1 MRSADAMRI
10 EAAAAPVTGSQAAPP
25 RVAVVAPSLEILGGQ
40 GVQAMALIDQLRD
53 TGYPV
58 SFVPVNPRF
67 PAGLGW
73 CRRLPLVRTA
83 LNEALYLPSL
93 RRLRD
98 ADVVHVYSASYWSFL
113 LAPVPA
119 LLAARR
125 YGKRVILNY
134 HSGEADDHL
143 AHWGRLVHPMLRLAD
158 EIVVPSP
165 YLQQV
170 FARHGYRSRVIRNV
184 VDTDAFA
191 FRERDPLRPRW
202 LSVRSFQ
209 RHYRVDVVLRAFA
222 LFRQAHPDA
231 TLVVAGYGP
240 EEGRL
245 KALARSLGSDG
256 ISFVGRVEPER
267 VPALFDRADIFVNA
281 AEIDNQPVSVL
292 EAFAAGLPVVST
304 GVGDITAML
313 RGGAAGV
320 IVPCGNPTALAA
332 AVHELFDDPG
342 RARRLVAHAREEVR
356 RYTWSGI
363 GARWDAAYR
372 GLPG

>member
-1 MRSADAMRI
+1 MQSADAFRI
-10 EAAAAPVTGSQAAPP
+10 EVPEAAAVEHRSVPP

-40 GVQAMALIDQLRD
+40 GVQAMALMAHLRS

-67 PAGLGW
+67 PTGLGW

-83 LNEALYLPSL
+83 LNEALYVPSL
-93 RRLRD
+93 KRLRD
-98 ADVVHVYSASYWSFL
+98 ADVVHAYSASYWSFL

-119 LLAARR
+119 MLAARR

-134 HSGEADDHL
+134 HSGEAEDHL
-143 AHWGRLVHPMLRLAD
+143 SNWGRLVHPMLRLAD

-170 FARHGYRSRVIRNV
+170 FARHGYHSRVIRNV
-184 VDTDAFA
+184 VDIDAFA
-191 FRERDPLRPRW
+191 FCEREPLRPQW
-202 LSVRSFQ
+202 LSVRGFQ
-209 RHYRVDVVLRAFA
+209 KHYRVDVVLRAFA
-222 LFRQAHPDA
+222 LFRESHPDA

-245 KALARSLGSDG
+245 KALADTLGTKG
-256 ISFVGRVEPER
+256 ISFVGRIEPDD
-267 VPALFDRADIFVNA
+267 VPALFARADIFVNA

-304 GVGDITAML
+304 GVGDITTML
-313 RGGAAGV
+313 RGGAAGA
-320 IVPCGNPTALAA
+320 IVPCGNPAALAA
-332 AVHELFDDPG
+332 AVRELFNDPG
-342 RARRLVAHAREEVR
+342 RTRRLVANAREEVR

-363 GARWDAAYR
+363 GARWDAVYR